1 QLHNFAVNSRPH
13 ESFPPDFF
21 YYVSKFSRLILDQ
34 RRQQNDFR
42 LRLVSKDLIDKLLR
56 RLPAQWLAR
65 QRIMRLAYGR
75 KEDPQIII
83 NFGGGRDG
91 RSRIRAGATL
101 LDGDRWRK
109 SLDEIDVWLF
119 HSIEKLPSISRE
131 TFDVAA
137 LAFGVKRVEGQ
148 RRFPRTTQAG
158 NNNQLFPRKFH
169 VKVLEIVLASAA
181 N

>member
-1 QLHNFAVNSRPH
+1 
-13 ESFPPDFF
+13 
-21 YYVSKFSRLILDQ
+21 
-34 RRQQNDFR
+34 
-42 LRLVSKDLIDKLLR
+42 
-56 RLPAQWLAR
+56 
-65 QRIMRLAYGR
+65 MRLADGR

-83 NFGGGRDG
+83 NFGRGRDG
-91 RSRIRAGATL
+91 RSRIRARTTL

-181 N
+181 NFDDLCRHSDGKCRTLYLNIAGQFLKKGTPFQARKAFCASNAVGKRDCGLF